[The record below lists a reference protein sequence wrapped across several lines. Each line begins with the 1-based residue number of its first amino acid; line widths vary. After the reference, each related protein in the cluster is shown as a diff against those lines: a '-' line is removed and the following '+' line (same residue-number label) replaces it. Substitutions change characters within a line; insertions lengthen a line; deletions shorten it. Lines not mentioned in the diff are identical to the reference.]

1 MNSDN
6 ETIKVRTIGK
16 GRKQRIVVMYPRE
29 LHEQLRV
36 FAALASRHLEAT
48 APKRRQRKGLKR

>member
-1 MNSDN
+1 MNSDY
-6 ETIKVRTIGK
+6 EKIKVRTIGK

-36 FAALASRHLEAT
+36 FAALASRHLQAIT
-48 APKRRQRKGLKR
+48 PKRRQRKGAK

>member
-1 MNSDN
+1 MNIG
-6 ETIKVRTIGK
+6 EKIKIRTIGK

-48 APKRRQRKGLKR
+48 APKRRKHKRPKQ